1 MTELSYYA
9 VMYVLASLSSGPYLR
24 GEIVSSTGGS
34 RDEAGGG
41 DRGVEQDAEVGGGG
55 GGPPLPPQGVQPL
68 RQAHLQVHG
77 ARRGRRLQHRRP
89 GR

>member
-77 ARRGRRLQHRRP
+77 A
-89 GR
+89 